1 MAQETIKTLL
11 KSQKLEDQIFK
22 EVHRRVRGLF
32 LSNTL
37 KNMRLEHQSCRQEGN
52 FNDRERLSRATHN
65 GVWKL
70 GAPKYCSGGYTD
82 VRLPS

>member
-37 KNMRLEHQSCRQEGN
+37 KNMRLEHQRKAEQSDPQWGLETGC
-52 FNDRERLSRATHN
+52 
-65 GVWKL
+65 
-70 GAPKYCSGGYTD
+70 P
-82 VRLPS
+82 